1 MDDPDISRRKLIS
14 SVVSNI
20 CLNVGFQKSEAYALE
35 TLCSYFL
42 VTSRMLAE

>member
-35 TLCSYFL
+35 TLCEMFTLSKQI
-42 VTSRMLAE
+42 